1 MQTETTSDTEGGGSN
16 IGFIEDGDYTSYK
29 PFNLTDITEARFRV
43 ASAGPGG
50 TIELRYDSPTG
61 PLLGK
66 TAMITPTGNWQTFK
80 NVSLPLTG
88 VPAGTHELFVI
99 TRNPGQTASLL
110 NLNWI
115 DFIGKGAAQTAA
127 PDVTASAAPL
137 TGAAPLPVAFTSTA
151 TDPDGG
157 TLAYAWDFG
166 VPGTTTDTS
175 TQPSPS
181 YTYANQGNYTATLTV
196 TDGQGGTTSK
206 TFAIRVTA
214 PAGCGTNY
222 RDDFDGTDLG
232 AGWEVVR
239 RDQGLV
245 VSGGT
250 LKIPTA
256 QGDVYGGDNNAKNIV
271 LRAAPAGPWTITTK
285 IKHAGN
291 RQYHQ
296 AGLIVYGDDD
306 NYTKFDRLADNTPTN
321 PVTEHFEFIN
331 EVAGTPRNTAADS
344 GPAAR
349 RDLPGRLLHED
360 RVRRDAD
367 PRLLV
372 ARRHRLDA
380 RRPAGQPAD
389 RHRPRRHVLARQ
401 RGGHDRDVGV
411 RLVHADDA
419 RWRAAAAP
427 VTSSTAPSLDKTRWN
442 GIVRED
448 TSLYKVADGGL
459 THDHGPGRVAPNNKN
474 YILQTADHTSE
485 DCVLETKLS
494 AWTLSNY
501 FQQAGILIWLDDN
514 NYVKFNAISD
524 NNNTR
529 INRSENRSNVAG
541 TIIQPQPQVNVPAG
555 VTGIW
560 LRLTKSGTNYQGE
573 ISYNGT
579 TWTTVGVPVTN
590 PMVAPRFGLYT
601 AGVDGSGQT
610 ATFDYFKVNGST
622 GCGGGTN
629 TPPVITT
636 ATATPDVG
644 LRAAGGGA

>member
-1 MQTETTSDTEGGGSN
+1 MQTETTADTEGGGLN

-66 TAMITPTGNWQTFK
+66 TAMITPTGNWQTYK

-115 DFIGKGAAQTAA
+115 DFVGKGAAQTAA
-127 PDVTASAAPL
+127 PEVTASATPL

-196 TDGQGGTTSK
+196 TDGQGGTTTK

-222 RDDFDGTDLG
+222 RDDFDGADLG
-232 AGWEVVR
+232 AGWDVVR

-271 LRAAPAGPWTITTK
+271 LRDGSVGPV
-285 IKHAGN
+285 HDHGEDQAR
-291 RQYHQ
+291 RQPPVPP
-296 AGLIVYGDDD
+296 GGP
-306 NYTKFDRLADNTPTN
+306 DRLRRRRQL
-321 PVTEHFEFIN
+321 H
-331 EVAGTPRNTAADS
+331 EVRS
-344 GPAAR
+344 
-349 RDLPGRLLHED
+349 PGRQHADQPGD
-360 RVRRDAD
+360 RALRV
-367 PRLLV
+367 
-372 ARRHRLDA
+372 H
-380 RRPAGQPAD
+380 
-389 RHRPRRHVLARQ
+389 Q
-401 RGGHDRDVGV
+401 RGGR
-411 RLVHADDA
+411 HAA
-419 RWRAAAAP
+419 QH
-427 VTSSTAPSLDKTRWN
+427 
-442 GIVRED
+442 
-448 TSLYKVADGGL
+448 GG
-459 THDHGPGRVAPNNKN
+459 
-474 YILQTADHTSE
+474 
-485 DCVLETKLS
+485 
-494 AWTLSNY
+494 
-501 FQQAGILIWLDDN
+501 
-514 NYVKFNAISD
+514 
-524 NNNTR
+524 
-529 INRSENRSNVAG
+529 
-541 TIIQPQPQVNVPAG
+541 
-555 VTGIW
+555 
-560 LRLTKSGTNYQGE
+560 
-573 ISYNGT
+573 
-579 TWTTVGVPVTN
+579 
-590 PMVAPRFGLYT
+590 
-601 AGVDGSGQT
+601 
-610 ATFDYFKVNGST
+610 
-622 GCGGGTN
+622 
-629 TPPVITT
+629 
-636 ATATPDVG
+636 G
-644 LRAAGGGA
+644 LRAASSAPPTRRTSS